1 MPGQFLTTAERERL
15 ASFPPQIPPE
25 DVGVYFTLSKR
36 DLELVRERRGDQNRL
51 GFSLQLGALR
61 YLGFSPDDLSTAP
74 SDVVS
79 YLACQVDA
87 DPGTLSAYASRDHTR
102 TSHLQEIE
110 SHLGFRHP
118 TPEDLEELSDWVL
131 ERALEHDKPTLL
143 FGLAAQKLL
152 SAKIVRPGVT
162 VLERLVASARD
173 RTGPETY
180 HRLEPLLIPE
190 LREVLDGLLVA
201 DGTRKGTQLSWL
213 RQGAGENSAKAILA
227 ELSKLERLREWG
239 ADGWDMAGLNH
250 NRLKFLAQL
259 GSRSTNQAL
268 GRAPEERRY
277 PILVAFLRQT
287 HEDISDE
294 VIEMFDLI
302 LADFY
307 RRAGNDLE
315 SFRKGAARATNELVR
330 HFNTIGRIL
339 LDPEI
344 PDDRLRDAIRRYL
357 PDERLREKLEVS
369 DALVRPLDD
378 SYFDLLAQ
386 RYNYIRSFSP
396 RLLSSFTFRSN
407 LDYDPLLAAV
417 DLLRQLDEGRKR
429 RVPEDAPRGFVS
441 PKWLPYVV
449 GEDGKIDRRYYEL
462 CVLWELRGALRS
474 GDIWVEGSRRYAD
487 PESYLIP
494 RERWLELRCEAC
506 RLLGAPEDG
515 RERLGQLREELSA
528 RLSSI
533 GDVLAGS
540 DGVRVEGGDLIVP
553 PIRGNELPES
563 ALELQ
568 RLVTERLPRI
578 DLTDLLFEV
587 DGWTGFSTHFTHA
600 GGSEPRSP
608 EMLAHLYASVLT
620 QACNFTVTEMSEIS
634 DISYRHLAWCTTWYL
649 RDETLRSAIA
659 SLVNYQHNHS
669 LGKIWG
675 GGTLSSSDGQRF
687 PVAVRS
693 RKATPLPRYFGY
705 GRGLTFYTWTSDQ
718 WSQYGTKVIP
728 ATVRDATYVLDE
740 ILDNETELPIQE
752 HATDTAGFT
761 EIMFALFDALGLQF
775 APRIRDL
782 GDQRLYRL
790 DREAGYGVAESLL
803 KGTINPDLF
812 LRRWDDILRLA
823 ASLKMG
829 YVTASLIIGKLQ
841 GYPRQNA
848 LTRALQE
855 YGRMVKTI
863 FILRCL
869 DDPEYR
875 RRIGGQLNKGE
886 SLHALRRFLFFANER
901 EIRRGREEG
910 QANQASCLNLVTN
923 ALHSPDH
930 RHPRPVHREARDL
943 VGQLSCS

>member
-1 MPGQFLTTAERERL
+1 
-15 ASFPPQIPPE
+15 
-25 DVGVYFTLSKR
+25 
-36 DLELVRERRGDQNRL
+36 
-51 GFSLQLGALR
+51 
-61 YLGFSPDDLSTAP
+61 
-74 SDVVS
+74 
-79 YLACQVDA
+79 
-87 DPGTLSAYASRDHTR
+87 
-102 TSHLQEIE
+102 
-110 SHLGFRHP
+110 
-118 TPEDLEELSDWVL
+118 
-131 ERALEHDKPTLL
+131 
-143 FGLAAQKLL
+143 
-152 SAKIVRPGVT
+152 

-173 RTGPETY
+173 RTGLETY
-180 HRLEPLLIPE
+180 RRLEPLLVPE
-190 LREVLDGLLVA
+190 LRNVLDGLLVA

-213 RQGAGENSAKAILA
+213 RQGADENSAKAILA

-239 ADGWDMAGLNH
+239 ADGWDMAGLSH
-250 NRLKFLAQL
+250 NRLKSLAQL
-259 GSRSTNQAL
+259 GARSTNQAL
-268 GRAPEERRY
+268 QRAPEERRY
-277 PILVAFLRQT
+277 PILLAFLRQT

-315 SFRKGAARATNELVR
+315 SLRKGAARATNELVR

-339 LDPEI
+339 LDPDI
-344 PDDRLRDAIRRYL
+344 PDDRLRDAIRCYL

-396 RLLSSFTFRSN
+396 RLLSSFKFRSN

-429 RVPEDAPRGFVS
+429 KVPEDAPMGFVP

-449 GEDGKIDRRYYEL
+449 GEDGKIDRHYYEL

-474 GDIWVEGSRRYAD
+474 GDVWVEGSRRYAD

-494 RERWLELRCEAC
+494 RERWTELRPEAC
-506 RLLGAPEDG
+506 YLLGAPVDG
-515 RERLGQLREELSA
+515 RERLGQLREELST

-533 GDVLAGS
+533 GDVLTGS
-540 DGVRVEGGDLIVP
+540 AGVRIEDGDLIVP
-553 PIRGNELPES
+553 PIRSDELPES

-578 DLTDLLFEV
+578 DLTDLLIEV

-608 EMLAHLYASVLT
+608 EMLAHLYASILT
-620 QACNFTVTEMSEIS
+620 QACNFTVTEMSAIS
-634 DISYRHLAWCTTWYL
+634 DISYRRLAWCTTWYL
-649 RDETLRSAIA
+649 RDETLRPAIA
-659 SLVNYQHNHS
+659 SLVNYQHNHA
-669 LGKIWG
+669 LGKLWG

-790 DREAGYGVAESLL
+790 DREADYGAAEPLL

-848 LTRALQE
+848 LTKALQE
-855 YGRMVKTI
+855 YGRLVKTV

-869 DDPEYR
+869 GSPEYR
-875 RRIGGQLNKGE
+875 RRINGQLNKGE
-886 SLHALRRFLFFANER
+886 SLHALRRFLFFANEG
-901 EIRRGREEG
+901 EIRRGQEEG

-923 ALHSPDH
+923 AVIVWNTVYIQAVLDQLRAEGCGIEDADVLHLSPARYEHINPYGRYHFDVD
-930 RHPRPVHREARDL
+930 RKRGRSDLRRLRNPGEADP
-943 VGQLSCS
+943 